1 MSIAGDSFNAV
12 GGYTIGIP
20 PIPVITGNSSSNVT
34 TLSVTYANIATSAN
48 IGGVL
53 INANTISGGLFLG
66 NFQGNIVGN
75 VVVGGL
81 NTQLLFNDSGNIG
94 ADPGFTFDP
103 ATQEAEIS
111 GVLSV
116 GTLSLGIGVN
126 QVTSSTVTSAATS
139 SSNPDQVLHHLIASE
154 ICSLDYTIIATQM
167 DMVTELPI
175 ARQTSKLFATK
186 LNTEVSYYEYG
197 SIDLPALTAHS
208 VADFKVRYNSGNI
221 ELTVEP
227 TSSGTTVY
235 KISIISY
242 KE

>member
-1 MSIAGDSFNAV
+1 MSIAGDPFNAV

-20 PIPVITGNSSSNVT
+20 PVPVITGNTSTGATTLNVT
-34 TLSVTYANIATSAN
+34 TANIADSAT
-48 IGGVL
+48 IGGVV

-81 NTQLLFNDSGNIG
+81 NTQILFNDSGNIG
-94 ADPGFTFDP
+94 ADPGFTFNP
-103 ATQEAEIS
+103 ATQLTEIS
-111 GVLSV
+111 GKISV
-116 GTLSLGIGVN
+116 GTLSFGIGVN

-139 SSNPDQVLHHLIASE
+139 SSNPDQVLHQMLAID
-154 ICSLDYTIIATQM
+154 ICSLDYTIIATQL
-167 DMVTELPI
+167 DSETSEPI

-208 VADFKVRYNSGNI
+208 VADFKVRYESGNI
-221 ELTVEP
+221 QLTVQP
-227 TSSGTTVY
+227 TSSGTTIY

-242 KE
+242 NE

>member
-1 MSIAGDSFNAV
+1 MSIAGDPFNSV

-20 PIPVITGNSSSNVT
+20 PVPVITGNNTSNTT
-34 TLSVTYANIATSAN
+34 TLNTTYANITGSAN

-81 NTQLLFNDSGNIG
+81 DTQILFNDGGNIG
-94 ADPGFTFDP
+94 ADPGFTFNP
-103 ATQEAEIS
+103 ATQESEIS
-111 GVLSV
+111 GILSV

-139 SSNPDQVLHHLIASE
+139 SSNPDQVLHQLLAIDV
-154 ICSLDYTIIATQM
+154 CSLDYTIIATQL
-167 DMVTELPI
+167 DDTTGDPI

-186 LNTEVSYYEYG
+186 LGTEVSYYEYG

-208 VADFKVRYNSGNI
+208 VADFKVRYDLGKI
-221 ELTVEP
+221 QLTVEP
-227 TSSGTTVY
+227 TSSGTTIY